1 MLKAGNVMLTAFFVL
16 NGYSAYFSA
25 KFLLAIIA
33 IKTNPTKNTA
43 IPG

>member
-1 MLKAGNVMLTAFFVL
+1 MLKAENVMLTAFFMF
-16 NGYSAYFSA
+16 NYSVYFSA